1 MTILGRAL
9 HVIGGLYN
17 GNVQILPTKKK
28 KKQQQQQQNYK
39 LKKKKKGK
47 TKHNGGG
54 GVYVYRYLEIA
65 VDLGEANHGAVFESS
80 IGFSNALKGT
90 HLE

>member
-28 KKQQQQQQNYK
+28 KKKQQQQQNYK
-39 LKKKKKGK
+39 LKKKKGK
-47 TKHNGGG
+47 QNIMEVVVCMYIYT
-54 GVYVYRYLEIA
+54 
-65 VDLGEANHGAVFESS
+65 
-80 IGFSNALKGT
+80 LKSLLT
-90 HLE
+90 LARPTMVLSLRAP